1 MILLIWAVGSPANFD
16 SRSSWYSIQLICRD
30 YSGFVYDALV
40 EPPSPREVNYV
51 ADGVFLPLRYHH
63 KFDNVVYLIH

>member
-1 MILLIWAVGSPANFD
+1 MVLDPIDLQRLLRV
-16 SRSSWYSIQLICRD
+16 
-30 YSGFVYDALV
+30 VYDALV